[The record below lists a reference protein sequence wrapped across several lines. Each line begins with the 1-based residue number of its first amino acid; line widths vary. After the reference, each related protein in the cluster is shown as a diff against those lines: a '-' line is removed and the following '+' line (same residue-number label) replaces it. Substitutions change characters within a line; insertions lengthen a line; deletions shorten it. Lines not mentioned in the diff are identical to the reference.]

1 MANKKDSKS
10 TKGLTILLVILVI
23 FLCAYLGYIFVQ
35 ERNIIKNDTNN
46 TNIAT
51 NSIEKN
57 ATNITNTTNITDTT
71 NTTSQQTQNTNTQN
85 SVQTDGPEIVGKEEQ
100 ESNQETGG
108 INLEEKAINLAKQK
122 WGQNSEAY
130 IFKVDYV
137 EGDIYHVAVV
147 SNAMIISYMDVNI
160 KTEEVTEY

>member
-1 MANKKDSKS
+1 MTNKKGSKS
-10 TKGLTILLVILVI
+10 NKGLTILLIILVI
-23 FLCAYLGYIFVQ
+23 FLCAYLGYIFIQ
-35 ERNIIKNDTNN
+35 DRNADKNDNNN
-46 TNIAT
+46 TNTAT
-51 NSIEKN
+51 NSIEE
-57 ATNITNTTNITDTT
+57 NTTKTI
-71 NTTSQQTQNTNTQN
+71 NTTSHQTQNTNTQN
-85 SVQTDGPEIVGKEEQ
+85 SVENDGPEVVGKEEQ

-108 INLEEKAINLAKQK
+108 VNLEEKAINLAKKK
-122 WGQNSEAY
+122 WGQNSDTY

>member
-1 MANKKDSKS
+1 MARKKDSKS
-10 TKGLTILLVILVI
+10 TKGLIIVLVILVI
-23 FLCAYLGYIFVQ
+23 FLCVYLGYILVQ
-35 ERNIIKNDTNN
+35 DKNIAKNDTNN

-57 ATNITNTTNITDTT
+57 TTNTANITNTA
-71 NTTSQQTQNTNTQN
+71 NTTLQQTQNTNTQN
-85 SVQTDGPEIVGKEEQ
+85 STENDGPVVVGKEEQ
-100 ESNQETGG
+100 ESNKETGG
-108 INLEEKAINLAKQK
+108 VNPEEKAINLAKQK
-122 WGQNSEAY
+122 WGQNSDAY

>member
-1 MANKKDSKS
+1 MASKKS

-23 FLCAYLGYIFVQ
+23 FLCAYIGYTWAQ
-35 ERNIIKNDTNN
+35 DRNTDQNDTNTQKN
-46 TNIAT
+46 TTQNDINENIANTSNET
-51 NSIEKN
+51 NVAN
-57 ATNITNTTNITDTT
+57 TT
-71 NTTSQQTQNTNTQN
+71 NTTAQQTQNTNTQN
-85 SVQTDGPEIVGKEEQ
+85 SVENDGPEIVGKEEQ

-108 INLEEKAINLAKQK
+108 INPEEKAINLAKQK
-122 WGQNSEAY
+122 WGQNSDAY

-147 SNAMIISYMDVNI
+147 SNATIISYMDVNI

>member
-1 MANKKDSKS
+1 MARKKDSKS

-35 ERNIIKNDTNN
+35 DKNTAENDTNN
-46 TNIAT
+46 TNT
-51 NSIEKN
+51 T
-57 ATNITNTTNITDTT
+57 TNIIEENTTNTANTT
-71 NTTSQQTQNTNTQN
+71 NVANTTSQQTQNTSTQN
-85 SVQTDGPEIVGKEEQ
+85 STENDGPEVVGKEEQ

-108 INLEEKAINLAKQK
+108 VNPEEKAIDLAKQK
-122 WGQNSEAY
+122 WGQNSDTY

>member
-1 MANKKDSKS
+1 MANKKSN
-10 TKGLTILLVILVI
+10 TGLTILLVILVI

-35 ERNIIKNDTNN
+35 DSNKAKNDTNN
-46 TNIAT
+46 TNTAT
-51 NSIEKN
+51 NSIEE
-57 ATNITNTTNITDTT
+57 NITNTDNTT
-71 NTTSQQTQNTNTQN
+71 NATNETSQQTQNTNTQN
-85 SVQTDGPEIVGKEEQ
+85 STENDGPEVVGKEEQ

-108 INLEEKAINLAKQK
+108 VNPEEKAINLAKQK
-122 WGQNSEAY
+122 WGQNRDAY

>member
-1 MANKKDSKS
+1 MFAFCLQKIGKHN
-10 TKGLTILLVILVI
+10 
-23 FLCAYLGYIFVQ
+23 
-35 ERNIIKNDTNN
+35 KNDTNN
-46 TNIAT
+46 TNTTT
-51 NSIEKN
+51 NSIEE
-57 ATNITNTTNITDTT
+57 NITNTYNTT
-71 NTTSQQTQNTNTQN
+71 NATNETSQQIQNTNTQN
-85 SVQTDGPEIVGKEEQ
+85 STENDGQEVVGKEEQ

-108 INLEEKAINLAKQK
+108 VNPEEKAINLAKQK
-122 WGQNSEAY
+122 WGQNSDAY

>member
-1 MANKKDSKS
+1 MENKKSN
-10 TKGLTILLVILVI
+10 KGLTVLLIILVI
-23 FLCAYLGYIFVQ
+23 FLCVYLGYIFMQDRNSAKNETNTNAQ
-35 ERNIIKNDTNN
+35 ENMVANNIQKNTTNTSNETNN
-46 TNIAT
+46 TNKET
-51 NSIEKN
+51 
-57 ATNITNTTNITDTT
+57 
-71 NTTSQQTQNTNTQN
+71 QQTQNTNTQN
-85 SVQTDGPEIVGKEEQ
+85 SVENDGPEVVGQEEE

-108 INLEEKAINLAKQK
+108 INPEEKAINLAKQK
-122 WGQNSEAY
+122 WGQNSDAY